1 MFHLRLFSLLLLIAL
16 TTLSVPLSAASP
28 VPGDDGYAGR
38 VGKAIFVSKTGDNS
52 DGSSWAKAFHKIQ
65 DALNAV
71 PDAKGGHR
79 VIVRPDNY
87 MEPNLETLHKG
98 AAGSYNLLVGDVDG
112 SLGSG
117 AKGWVVID
125 SGDPKTGFKS
135 WDWWSNIRASKKNW
149 GQGND
154 KVNFSSI
161 AWDRWALRNIYAT
174 GADAGLFWDLTFEN
188 GKPFTVLVEDC
199 VGIGRAFGGGVAYP
213 AVRKDEPCMFRRCY
227 FLALDWGGDTGA
239 VLIGGWQDKMPDAP
253 HVVFEDCTLVHP
265 DNAVQVSFASL
276 AVRAKFKDCRMI
288 VLNFSQPHISP
299 STGIIC
305 CQTDNSK
312 LHADLEECILAG
324 YNVFGNGLK
333 GKRVTYTTKGKVQAY
348 VQFQQSVP
356 EGFERLAAW
365 PTRLFNTMA
374 PTEVVDG
381 VIQWKGDTKVPGK

>member
-1 MFHLRLFSLLLLIAL
+1 MPRLYLLALLLFIVLFTF
-16 TTLSVPLSAASP
+16 TTPLSAASP

-38 VGKAIFVSKTGDNS
+38 VGKTIYVSKAGDNS
-52 DGSSWAKAFHKIQ
+52 DGSSWAKAYHKIQ
-65 DALNAV
+65 DGLNAV

-79 VIVRPDNY
+79 VIVRPDHY
-87 MEPNLETLHKG
+87 FEPNLETVHKG
-98 AAGSYNLLVGDVDG
+98 TAGAYNLLVGDVDG

-117 AKGWVVID
+117 TKGWVIVD
-125 SGDPKTGFKS
+125 AGDPKTGFKS
-135 WDWWSNIRASKKNW
+135 WDWWSNMRASTKKW
-149 GQGND
+149 SSGNN
-154 KVNFSSI
+154 KTNFSCI
-161 AWDRWALRNIYAT
+161 VWDRWALRNIYAS
-174 GADAGLFWDLTFEN
+174 GGDAGLFWDLTHEN

-213 AVRKDEPCMFRRCY
+213 AVRKDEPSMFRRCY

-239 VLIGGWQDKMPDAP
+239 VLIGGWKDTMPDDP

-305 CQTDNSK
+305 CEKDKSK
-312 LHADLEECILAG
+312 LHVDLEDCILAG
-324 YNVFGNGLK
+324 YSVFRNGLK
-333 GKRVTYTTKGKVQAY
+333 DKRVTYTTNGNVQAY

-356 EGFERLAAW
+356 KGFQRLAVW
-365 PTRLFNTMA
+365 PTKMFTTMA
-374 PTEVVDG
+374 PTDVVDG
-381 VIQWKGDTKVPGK
+381 VIQWKGDTKVPRK